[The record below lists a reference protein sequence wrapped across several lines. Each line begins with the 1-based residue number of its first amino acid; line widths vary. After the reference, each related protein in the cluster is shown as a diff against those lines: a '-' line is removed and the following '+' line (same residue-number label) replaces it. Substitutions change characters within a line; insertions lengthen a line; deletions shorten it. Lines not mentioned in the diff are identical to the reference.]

1 MINHAMLSTGNSA
14 YPIKVGIEQSDG
26 HLIPDGRAVKKSLV
40 AHMIAARIAFVQGLN
55 RYLASLHDVE
65 VEPDAYQVTA
75 PGFQALRH
83 DPGGDRV
90 YGQRCKH
97 FPLSREH
104 DESRRR
110 LRDIRHPLA
119 QCRSLYEPMVRVEK
133 RHRQSNS
140 SATPATLELAKSK
153 GSPANKVLSTLS

>member
-1 MINHAMLSTGNSA
+1 
-14 YPIKVGIEQSDG
+14 
-26 HLIPDGRAVKKSLV
+26 
-40 AHMIAARIAFVQGLN
+40 
-55 RYLASLHDVE
+55 
-65 VEPDAYQVTA
+65 
-75 PGFQALRH
+75 
-83 DPGGDRV
+83 
-90 YGQRCKH
+90 
-97 FPLSREH
+97 
-104 DESRRR
+104 